1 MFNVTLLAFAAER
14 RCCWM
19 AAAVDRYLLLARRS
33 AENLLRLTDGTDGR
47 TINRFIYPAPQTA
60 FHVSSVATQYIR
72 FSVILCFVIFRF
84 QR

>member
-1 MFNVTLLAFAAER
+1 LLLSAAAAG
-14 RCCWM
+14 CPV